1 MKTMET
7 KKFIVF
13 TMDGPDW
20 MQESIELDSFKEA
33 DEFCE
38 SLRRHK
44 HTYII
49 CEVIKYGYNGN

>member
-1 MKTMET
+1 MSD
-7 KKFIVF
+7 KKQFIVF

-20 MQESIELDSFKEA
+20 MQESIELDSFEEA

-38 SLRRHK
+38 SLRRQK
-44 HTYII
+44 LTYII